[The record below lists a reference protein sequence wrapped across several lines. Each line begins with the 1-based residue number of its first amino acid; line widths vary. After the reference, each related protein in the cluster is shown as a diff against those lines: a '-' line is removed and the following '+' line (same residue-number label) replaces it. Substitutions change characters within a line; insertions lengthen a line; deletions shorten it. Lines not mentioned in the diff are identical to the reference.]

1 MTGMPWIEENR
12 KERRV
17 GQAFDKLSK
26 GGVPVDPKVDGGKGI
41 EFLFQNFFRRIPRKL
56 LTIIFHLA

>member
-1 MTGMPWIEENR
+1 MPWIEENR

-17 GQAFDKLSK
+17 GRAFDKLSK

-41 EFLFQNFFRRIPRKL
+41 EFLFQNFFWKNTSQIVTNYFAL
-56 LTIIFHLA
+56 GLI